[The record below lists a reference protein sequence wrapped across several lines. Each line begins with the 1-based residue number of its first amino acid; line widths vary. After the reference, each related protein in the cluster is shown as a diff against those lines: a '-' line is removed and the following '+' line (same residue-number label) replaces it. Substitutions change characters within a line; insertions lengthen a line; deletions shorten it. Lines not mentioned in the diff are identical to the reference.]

1 MRVSVVVAVYNS
13 ALYLEQCISS
23 LQSQTYKDLEIVCVN
38 DGSTDDSLTILSRL
52 ALQDNRISVYTK
64 ENEAKGAAPA
74 RNMGLD
80 HISGEY
86 VMVLDSDDFFEPDM
100 IEKMVGKAVETEAD
114 VVICTARHYDHL
126 NQCSGSIFNRP
137 ELQYAPEHE
146 PFSWRDCPKYI
157 FQIADFVAW
166 NKLFRREFM
175 EKNNLRFEGI
185 PISDD
190 QYPSVMGVVLA
201 ERIAIVNEPFI
212 NYRFNTGTS
221 QVDSQSRHPEAAYK
235 AVYSVV
241 NRMREL
247 GIFEEVKQS
256 YCNIATLL
264 MRQYFDRMRTIENVR
279 FLYEKFREDVFPFLD
294 MSGCNKDYFYDHRVG
309 EWYEAVNKYSLDEIM
324 FLAARAHGSDLTT
337 AAMRFQAPL
346 EKIKKGST
354 VAVVGKGIVGRYWY
368 AQLVLSDLCK
378 DIYWVSSKDE
388 MPQNIYIDQVLI
400 AE

>member
-1 MRVSVVVAVYNS
+1 MLVSIVVAVYN
-13 ALYLEQCISS
+13 AAPYLEKCISS
-23 LQSQTYKDLEIVCVN
+23 LQNQTFKELEIVCVN
-38 DGSTDDSLTILSRL
+38 DGSTDDSLIILNRL
-52 ALQDNRISVYTK
+52 ASQDNRIRIYTK
-64 ENEAKGAAPA
+64 QNEAKGAAPA

-100 IEKMVGKAVETEAD
+100 VEKMVNKAVDTEAD
-114 VVICTARHYDHL
+114 VVICTAKHYDHL
-126 NQCSGSIFNRP
+126 NQCSGSIFKRP
-137 ELQYAPEHE
+137 ELQYTPKME
-146 PFSWRDCPKYI
+146 PFSWRDCPQYV

-201 ERIAIVNEPFI
+201 ERIAVINEPFI

-221 QVDSQSRHPEAAYK
+221 QVDSQSKHPEAAYK

-241 NRMREL
+241 ERMREL
-247 GIFEEVKQS
+247 GIYEDVKQS

-279 FLYEKFREDVFPFLD
+279 FLYEKFREDVFPFLGITECD
-294 MSGCNKDYFYDHRVG
+294 KDYFYDHRVG
-309 EWYEAVNKYSLDEIM
+309 EWYEMIMNYSLDEIL
-324 FLAARAHGSDLTT
+324 FLAARAHGSDMTT
-337 AAMRFQAPL
+337 AAMRFKVPID
-346 EKIKKGST
+346 EVHKGST

-368 AQLVLSDLCK
+368 AQLVLLDICK
-378 DIYWVSSKDE
+378 EVLWIASKDE
-388 MPQNIYIDQVLI
+388 LPKDKTVDQILI
-400 AE
+400 AK